1 LNKKINIHDYYQP
14 FMKNMKN
21 INFFGL
27 ISDKKEREKL
37 LEIVILILV
46 AAGIFFLLA
55 ITLN

>member
-1 LNKKINIHDYYQP
+1 
-14 FMKNMKN
+14 MKNMKN